1 MSWWTRSGP
10 VLSIWLLELEL
21 VPQKP
26 AEASLKV
33 AYVPN
38 CASQPFKERCC
49 SRLRSSSF
57 SSLRSLLGLG
67 CLHWDAW
74 HLWLPARWVACLLT
88 PLLWKL
94 AGHTALPADLWCAA
108 VLLLFLPTSPKNLT
122 AFCELS

>member
-33 AYVPN
+33 TYIPN
-38 CASQPFKERCC
+38 RASQPFKERCC
-49 SRLRSSSF
+49 SRLRSSF

-67 CLHWDAW
+67 CLAPVATSTVGGLPPDSPAVEAGRSYSIACRPLVCGSPFTFPP
-74 HLWLPARWVACLLT
+74 HLPKKTHCLL
-88 PLLWKL
+88 
-94 AGHTALPADLWCAA
+94 
-108 VLLLFLPTSPKNLT
+108 
-122 AFCELS
+122 

>member
-33 AYVPN
+33 TYIPN
-38 CASQPFKERCC
+38 RASQPFKERCC

-57 SSLRSLLGLG
+57 SSLRSPLGLG
-67 CLHWDAW
+67 CLAPVATSTVGGLPPDFSPAVEAGRSYSIACRPLVCGSPFTFPP
-74 HLWLPARWVACLLT
+74 HLHKKPHCLL
-88 PLLWKL
+88 
-94 AGHTALPADLWCAA
+94 
-108 VLLLFLPTSPKNLT
+108 
-122 AFCELS
+122 